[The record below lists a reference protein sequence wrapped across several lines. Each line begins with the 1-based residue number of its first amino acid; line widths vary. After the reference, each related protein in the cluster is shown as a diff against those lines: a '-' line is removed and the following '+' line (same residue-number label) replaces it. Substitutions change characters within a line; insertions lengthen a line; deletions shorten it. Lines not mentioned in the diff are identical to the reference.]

1 MDNDLVGI
9 FDALQRARTIL
20 LLPNAYPTREEVES
34 LATLGRALEL
44 NEKTVTFLL
53 PFSLRNAFPET
64 FLWPRG
70 LQEELAPA
78 QDVTITLDTERHPVH
93 ALRYEQEGGL
103 LRIALHADQP
113 LPKPEDFVISASQGE
128 RFESTVVIGA
138 PNLDLIP
145 KRSDLEPTL
154 TESTLIN
161 IDTDPANER
170 FGDLNAIVDKG
181 SLRATVRQ
189 LIGLFPAAPSEPEER
204 QEEPARSP
212 RSLPELRMLGRMLA
226 RLTERRGVWTSV
238 LNENDFEQ
246 SGLSHEQFIGALRQL
261 PLGESFFPKPYA
273 ALWSA
278 ATIRCVI
285 VGDDKRFY
293 ARLSRRIAGAYVFEG
308 YHCSFE
314 TGNTEQALMQVRELL
329 S

>member
-1 MDNDLVGI
+1 MDNNLTEV
-9 FDALQRARTIL
+9 FNALNGARAIL

-34 LATLGRALEL
+34 LAMLGRALEL

-53 PFSLRNAFPET
+53 ASSLRNAFPET
-64 FLWPRG
+64 FVWPNG

-93 ALRYEQEGGL
+93 ALRYEQEDGL
-103 LRIALHADQP
+103 LRIALNVGQP
-113 LPKPEDFVISASQGE
+113 LPRPEDFIISAPRGE

-145 KRSDLEPTL
+145 KRSELEPAL

-161 IDTDPANER
+161 IDTDPTNEG
-170 FGDLNAIVDKG
+170 FGDLNAIAEKG
-181 SLRATVRQ
+181 SLRGAIRQ
-189 LIGLFPAAPSEPEER
+189 LIGLFPVALRGAGEDEQELVRPSL
-204 QEEPARSP
+204 
-212 RSLPELRMLGRMLA
+212 SLPSLRMLGRMLA
-226 RLTERRGVWTSV
+226 RLTEERGVWTSM

-278 ATIRCVI
+278 ATMRCVI
-285 VGDDKRFY
+285 VGDGKRFY
-293 ARLSRRIAGAYVFEG
+293 ARLSRRIAGAYAFEG
-308 YHCSFE
+308 YHSSFE
-314 TGNTEQALMQVRELL
+314 TGNAEQALMQVRELL